1 MHCIDSGR
9 VRLKH
14 MEPLT
19 EETEDIDGDSVM
31 TAVSQDQLSKVEE
44 GKDGEGMIE
53 AGEGRRLC
61 NHRLMKVYS
70 PNDSSTQNISN
81 SYHAMDYRAQVV

>member
-1 MHCIDSGR
+1 
-9 VRLKH
+9 

-53 AGEGRRLC
+53 AEEGRLC
-61 NHRLMKVYS
+61 NHRLMKVKY
-70 PNDSSTQNISN
+70 DSSTEFPQNISN